1 MTLTNV
7 KRNHLQSLTCRQC
20 LMCWG
25 GWLPPVLNKSQFLL
39 EEELGTSNHCWLC
52 VFKVHHFSLA
62 YYTNDI
68 TQAGTP
74 TGTASARMIKR
85 HCIEMQTIRG
95 VLSQGESSTL
105 LRKEVDYLSD
115 AERQALLKE
124 AGIVS
129 SIGAGEAL
137 AIKAGLGL
145 PWAKLRVLRR

>member
-1 MTLTNV
+1 
-7 KRNHLQSLTCRQC
+7 
-20 LMCWG
+20 
-25 GWLPPVLNKSQFLL
+25 
-39 EEELGTSNHCWLC
+39 
-52 VFKVHHFSLA
+52 
-62 YYTNDI
+62 
-68 TQAGTP
+68 
-74 TGTASARMIKR
+74 
-85 HCIEMQTIRG
+85 MQTIRG